1 MTTPNEN
8 EIINRVANS
17 ALITIDL
24 EDYYPK
30 GERLMI
36 DLSDWLYEGLL
47 LKEKEFRQSLKEHDW
62 AQYQNALVALHCSTD
77 AILPGWAYLLVT
89 TYVQPYAKALVI
101 GNQEDMNQML
111 YQKIIENLD
120 MSPFRDQRV
129 IIKGCNRKTVPQN
142 AYIHLA
148 SKLLPIVKSLMYGEA
163 CSTVPL
169 YKKV

>member
-47 LKEKEFRQSLKEHDW
+47 LKEKEFRQSLKEHEW

-89 TYVQPYAKALVI
+89 TYVQPYAKAVVI

-111 YQKIIENLD
+111 
-120 MSPFRDQRV
+120 
-129 IIKGCNRKTVPQN
+129 
-142 AYIHLA
+142 
-148 SKLLPIVKSLMYGEA
+148 
-163 CSTVPL
+163 
-169 YKKV
+169 